1 MKCGWCAEPLVF
13 CQSPG
18 RPGTPRS
25 WDVTVTVESERLK
38 LSLEETGTVER
49 RPWSRG
55 SILGVCVATGQGWV
69 TGVQQ
74 HTHGAG
80 AQVQL

>member
-1 MKCGWCAEPLVF
+1 M
-13 CQSPG
+13 
-18 RPGTPRS
+18 
-25 WDVTVTVESERLK
+25 TVTVESERLK

-49 RPWSRG
+49 RPGNRDT
-55 SILGVCVATGQGWV
+55 ILGMRVATGQGWV